1 MISVKEKETTRCHD
15 TRVVPG
21 TPCSLN
27 YSMIKNTKDLR
38 QLHNLL
44 ISAAAAEIGAVGL
57 GYRKLRDLVY

>member
-1 MISVKEKETTRCHD
+1 
-15 TRVVPG
+15 
-21 TPCSLN
+21 
-27 YSMIKNTKDLR
+27 MIKNTKDLR